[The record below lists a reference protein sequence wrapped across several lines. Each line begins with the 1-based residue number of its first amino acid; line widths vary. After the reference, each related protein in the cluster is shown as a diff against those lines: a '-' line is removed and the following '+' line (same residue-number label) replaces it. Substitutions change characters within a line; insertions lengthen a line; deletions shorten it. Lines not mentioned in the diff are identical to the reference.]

1 MRIEGIVKTL
11 KTNPELGISDE
22 KASKI
27 RESSGY
33 NTLPEKKG
41 ITSLTIF
48 LNQFKSPLV
57 YVLLIVG
64 VIVYFLEQHP
74 QNLFQS
80 GFVLASVII
89 NSVFGFFEE
98 KKVSKVLEK
107 LTHILK
113 AKAVVIREGIKKEIN
128 RKDIVPGDIIVL
140 EPGEKVPADARL
152 ISTNELKV
160 SEAVLTGE
168 WLPADK
174 KTKVLEETTPLADRD
189 DMVYSGTIIESGS
202 GLAIVVAIGQ
212 ETEVGK
218 IAKLLKETK
227 EERTPLQRK
236 LEKFTSVI
244 VKVILASTLVI
255 FGLGLLRGDSPIEMF
270 ETAVAI
276 SVSGIPESLPIVMT
290 IILVI
295 GMERLAKKKGLV
307 RRLASVE
314 TLGSTQVICCDKTRT
329 ITEGEMEADK
339 VITVE
344 NTFDIKP
351 GVKDTTY
358 EMSLKIAAMCNDAF
372 VENPKDSY
380 DKWRVGGT
388 PTGKALLM
396 AGAKAGFLKPEYE
409 KSHPTVKSLIFDSV
423 NKYQASIHKID
434 HRYILFVCGAPDR
447 LLKVSKYVQ
456 LNYGKRELNEVR
468 LEEIERILNRLALKG
483 SRLICTAYKEIQKP
497 EEDINL
503 EEEIKDLTFTGL
515 ISMNDPIRVGVKTAL
530 ETCQEAGMKVVII
543 TGDHRNT
550 AKAIANKLGL
560 SVDDENILEGT
571 DLEAMSVEELS
582 KIVERIVIYARTEP
596 KHKSKIVE
604 AWQKIGKVVA
614 MTGDGVNDA
623 PALKKADIGI
633 ALGSG
638 TDVAKETS
646 DLVLLNDSFSIIVD
660 AVEEGRV
667 ILDNLRKGISYILSD
682 AFSST
687 VVVGFSMLMGWP
699 IPLFWTQILWNN
711 IVEDT
716 LPNIAFAF
724 EPKEKDVMKRK
735 PYPADSPLVN
745 KEMKFLIFV
754 TGLID
759 EILTFALFWYLWGY
773 LKLDLEYVR
782 TMIFGGICVDTA
794 FVIYSY
800 KSLRRNI
807 WDINIF
813 SNKWLLLSSVMVL
826 FLFSIAIY
834 FPPLQVLLHT
844 VPLVFSDWIV
854 LIVIAIASLLLVE
867 ATKYVF
873 IARKI
878 TEA

>member
-1 MRIEGIVKTL
+1 MNSWHSMRIEGIVKTL

-64 VIVYFLEQHP
+64 VVVYFLEQHP

-80 GFVLASVII
+80 GFVLASVVI
-89 NSVFGFFEE
+89 NSVFGFLEE

-189 DMVYSGTIIESGS
+189 NMVYSGTIVESGS

-218 IAKLLKETK
+218 IAKLLTETK
-227 EERTPLQRK
+227 EEKTPLQKK
-236 LEKFTSVI
+236 LERFTSVI
-244 VKVILASTLVI
+244 AKIILASTLVI
-255 FGLGLLRGDSPIEMF
+255 FGLGILRGDPPIEMF

-307 RRLASVE
+307 RRLSSVE

-409 KSHPTVKSLIFDSV
+409 KSHPTVKFLAFNSV
-423 NKYQASIHKID
+423 IKYQASIHKID
-434 HRYILFVCGAPDR
+434 HRYMLFVCGAPDI

-582 KIVERIVIYARTEP
+582 EIVEKIVIYARTEP

-614 MTGDGVNDA
+614 MTGDGINDA

-638 TDVAKETS
+638 TDVAKEVS

-735 PYPADSPLVN
+735 PYPA
-745 KEMKFLIFV
+745 
-754 TGLID
+754 
-759 EILTFALFWYLWGY
+759 
-773 LKLDLEYVR
+773 
-782 TMIFGGICVDTA
+782 
-794 FVIYSY
+794 
-800 KSLRRNI
+800 
-807 WDINIF
+807 
-813 SNKWLLLSSVMVL
+813 
-826 FLFSIAIY
+826 
-834 FPPLQVLLHT
+834 
-844 VPLVFSDWIV
+844 
-854 LIVIAIASLLLVE
+854 
-867 ATKYVF
+867 
-873 IARKI
+873 
-878 TEA
+878 

>member
-1 MRIEGIVKTL
+1 MRIEGVVKTL
-11 KTNPELGISDE
+11 GTNLRLGISDE
-22 KASKI
+22 KATKI
-27 RESSGY
+27 RQQFGY
-33 NTLPEKKG
+33 NTLPEKKKA
-41 ITSLTIF
+41 TSLTIF

-107 LTHILK
+107 LTNIIK
-113 AKAVVIREGIKKEIN
+113 ARAVVIRDGVKKEIN
-128 RKDIVPGDIIVL
+128 RKDIVPGDVIVL

-152 ISTNELKV
+152 TSINELKI

-168 WLPADK
+168 WLSADK
-174 KTKVLEETTPLADRD
+174 KIGVLGEDTPLADRD
-189 DMVYSGTIIESGS
+189 NMVYSGTIVESGK
-202 GLAIVVAIGQ
+202 GTAVVVSIGE

-218 IAKLLKETK
+218 IAKLLKETD
-227 EERTPLQRK
+227 EEKTPLQRK
-236 LEKFTSVI
+236 LEKFTSIV
-244 VKVILASTLVI
+244 VKVILLTTLLI

-276 SVSGIPESLPIVMT
+276 SISGIPESLPIVMT

-295 GMERLAKKKGLV
+295 GMERLARKKGLV

-314 TLGSTQVICCDKTRT
+314 TLGSTEVICCDKTRT

-339 VITVE
+339 VITIE

-351 GVKDTTY
+351 GVKDATY
-358 EMSLKIAAMCNDAF
+358 EMSLKIAAMCNEAF
-372 VENPKDSY
+372 VENPDESY
-380 DKWRVGGT
+380 DKWRIGGT

-396 AGAKAGFLKPEYE
+396 AGAKGGFLKPEYE
-409 KSHPTVKSLIFDSV
+409 KTYPTVKFLTFDSV

-434 HRYILFVCGAPDR
+434 HRYMLFVCGAPER

-456 LNYGKRELNEVR
+456 LNYGKRELNETR
-468 LEEIERILNRLALKG
+468 LEELERILNRLALKG
-483 SRLICTAYKEIQKP
+483 SRLICTAYKEITKP
-497 EEDINL
+497 EEDIHL
-503 EEEIKDLTFTGL
+503 EQEIKDLTFTGL
-515 ISMNDPIRVGVKTAL
+515 LSMNDPIRVGVKTAL

-571 DLEAMSVEELS
+571 DLESMSVEELS
-582 KIVERIVIYARTEP
+582 KVVKGIVIYARTEP

-623 PALKKADIGI
+623 PALKRADIGI

-660 AVEEGRV
+660 AVEDGRV
-667 ILDNLRKGISYILSD
+667 ILDNLRKGVSYILSD

-687 VVVGFSMLMGWP
+687 IVVGLSMLMGWP
-699 IPLFWTQILWNN
+699 LPLFWTQILWNN

-716 LPNIAFAF
+716 LPNISFAF
-724 EPKEKDVMKRK
+724 EPKENDVMKRK

-759 EILTFALFWYLWGY
+759 ELLTFAVFWYLWGY

-782 TMIFGGICVDTA
+782 TMIFGGMCVDTA

-800 KSLRRNI
+800 KSLRKNI

-813 SNKWLLLSSVMVL
+813 SNKWLLVSSVMVL

-834 FPPLQVLLHT
+834 FPPLQVLLRT
-844 VPLVFSDWIV
+844 VPLGLTDWLV
-854 LIVIAIASLLLVE
+854 LITISIISMLLVE
-867 ATKYVF
+867 GTKYVF
-873 IARKI
+873 ISRKTTDI
-878 TEA
+878 

>member
-1 MRIEGIVKTL
+1 MRIESIVKNL

-22 KASKI
+22 KASSRRQKY
-27 RESSGY
+27 GY
-33 NTLPEKKG
+33 NTLPVKKKA
-41 ITSLTIF
+41 TSLAIF

-64 VIVYFLEQHP
+64 VIVYFIEEYP

-80 GFVLASVII
+80 GFVLASVAI
-89 NSVFGFFEE
+89 NSVFGFMEE

-107 LTHILK
+107 LTSILR
-113 AKAVVIREGIKKEIN
+113 AKAIVIRDGIKKEIN

-152 ISTNELKV
+152 IKTNDLKI

-174 KTKVLEETTPLADRD
+174 NTKALDKSTPLADRD
-189 DMVYSGTIIESGS
+189 NMVYSGTIVEAGD
-202 GLAIVVAIGQ
+202 GLALVVAIGE

-227 EERTPLQRK
+227 EEKTPLQKK
-236 LEKFTSVI
+236 LNKFTNLI
-244 VKVILASTLVI
+244 AKIILASTTVI
-255 FGLGLLRGDSPIEMF
+255 FALGIVRGENPVEIF

-276 SVSGIPESLPIVMT
+276 SIGGIPEALPIVMT
-290 IILVI
+290 LILVI

-329 ITEGEMEADK
+329 ITEGEMEAEK

-351 GVKDTTY
+351 GIKDTTY
-358 EMSLKIAAMCNDAF
+358 EMSSKIAAMCNEAF
-372 VENPKDSY
+372 VENPDDSY
-380 DKWRVGGT
+380 DKWKVGGT

-409 KSHPTVKSLIFDSV
+409 KIHPTIKFLTFDSK
-423 NKYQASIHKID
+423 NKYQASLHKIEGK
-434 HRYILFVCGAPDR
+434 YMLFVCGAPDK
-447 LLKVSKYVQ
+447 LLEVSKYVQ
-456 LNYGKRELNEVR
+456 LNYGKRKLNDIR
-468 LEEIERILNRLALKG
+468 KEEIERILNRLALKG
-483 SRLICTAYKEIQKP
+483 ARLICTAYKEINKP
-497 EEDINL
+497 EGDIHL
-503 EEEIKDLTFTGL
+503 EKEINDLTFAGL
-515 ISMNDPIRVGVKTAL
+515 VSMNDPIRAGVKTAL

-571 DLEAMSVEELS
+571 DLETMSEEEFEKVVE
-582 KIVERIVIYARTEP
+582 KIVIYARTEP
-596 KHKSKIVE
+596 KHKSKIVA
-604 AWQKIGKVVA
+604 AWQKKGKIVA

-638 TDVAKETS
+638 TDVAKETA
-646 DLVLLNDSFSIIVD
+646 DLVLLNDSFSIIVE
-660 AVEEGRV
+660 AVEEGRT
-667 ILDNLRKGISYILSD
+667 ILDNLRKGVSYILAD

-687 VVVGFSMLMGWP
+687 IVVGVSMLMGWP

-716 LPNIAFAF
+716 IPNIAFAF
-724 EPKEKDVMKRK
+724 EPREKDVMKRK
-735 PYPADSPLVN
+735 PNPPESPLVN

-773 LKLDLEYVR
+773 LKLDLTYVR

-800 KSLRRNI
+800 KSLRQNV
-807 WDINIF
+807 WEMNLL
-813 SNKWLLLSSVMVL
+813 SNKWLLLSSVLVL
-826 FLFSIAIY
+826 AAFSAAIY
-834 FPPLQVLLHT
+834 LPPLQTLLHT
-844 VPLVFSDWIV
+844 VPLGLGSWMV
-854 LIVIAIASLLLVE
+854 LIALAIISMLLVE
-867 ATKYVF
+867 GTKYVF
-873 IARKI
+873 ISRKT
-878 TEA
+878 TEI